1 MRFVIKL
8 SLAALAAS
16 FATSGAAYAA
26 SAEKGKAVYVQHG
39 CWGCHGFVGQGGIT
53 GPKLGPDPLPLES
66 LSAFVRST
74 NGPMPPYSEKML
86 SNEDMA
92 DIHAYLASL
101 PKPPDY
107 KTIPLLN
114 P

>member
-16 FATSGAAYAA
+16 FVTSGAAYAA